1 MYQAYHILV
10 TLFKLSV
17 FIYLPGIFD
26 AIAEGVATKNTENRK
41 YLAVSLVAVVLP
53 ILCPLLG
60 IYSVK
65 KEKEIGVAV
74 VAIGLL
80 FLGAYT
86 ALQFHAAFMAR
97 SYEYIAIGFIT
108 IMLDLIILVYLVRC
122 TLNFHKGLLPIHE
135 NRIQDNESNVIN
147 LEDENES
154 DVSFAYIDEKSV
166 DTKTEV

>member
-26 AIAEGVATKNTENRK
+26 AIAEGIAENSTDGKK
-41 YLAVSLVAVVLP
+41 YLILSLIAA
-53 ILCPLLG
+53 ILSIFCLLLG

-74 VAIGLL
+74 VAVGLL
-80 FLGAYT
+80 FLAAHT
-86 ALQFHAAFMAR
+86 ALQFHTAFMAS
-97 SYEYIAIGFIT
+97 SYEYSAIGFIT
-108 IMLDLIILVYLVRC
+108 IALDFVILVYLVRC

-135 NRIQDNESNVIN
+135 DENQDNESSVIN
-147 LEDENES
+147 LEDENEN
-154 DVSFAYIDEKSV
+154 DISFAYIDEKSAYI
-166 DTKTEV
+166 KAEV